1 MAREIRIVGGG
12 LAGLSLGVALQSR
25 GVPVE
30 LWEAGALPRHRVCGE
45 FISGVRPATLAF
57 LGIAD
62 LLTDAHRHETVAWY
76 RGDGRRCYRARLP
89 RPALGIS
96 RHVLDE
102 RIARRLEDLGGRVRR
117 EERWRGPLDD
127 PGCVLG
133 SGRQAE
139 RGSPW
144 IGLKVHAKAP
154 RDYRGSD
161 LSLFLGERG
170 YLGMSAVEDG
180 WWNACGLFRKR
191 PGVRGSKDELLGRYA
206 EAAGITALA
215 GERFPGV
222 RAGSGVGVA
231 ALSFA
236 LPERSR
242 DGLLR
247 LGDAWGLIP
256 PFTGNG
262 MSIAFES
269 AESAVSP
276 LLGWAAG
283 GVPWEEVL
291 ESVEQAHQRRFRRR
305 FQVARVLHGW
315 LLGPGRQRLLLAGAR
330 TGLLP
335 FRTLFA
341 WTHG

>member
-1 MAREIRIVGGG
+1 MARGIRIVGGG
-12 LAGLSLGVALQSR
+12 LAGLSLGVALRSR

-45 FISGVRPATLAF
+45 FISGVRPATLEF

-62 LLTDAHRHETVAWY
+62 LLADAHRHETVVWY
-76 RGDGRRCYRARLP
+76 RGDGHRCYRARLP

-96 RHVLDE
+96 RHALDE
-102 RIARRLEDLGGRVRR
+102 RIARRLEDLGGGVRR
-117 EERWRGPLDD
+117 EERWRGSLDE
-127 PGCVLG
+127 PGSVLG
-133 SGRQAE
+133 TGRKAE

-144 IGLKVHAKAP
+144 IGLKVHAEAP
-154 RDYRGSD
+154 REHREGD
-161 LSLFLGERG
+161 LALFLGEGG
-170 YLGMSAVEDG
+170 YLGMSAVEGG

-191 PGVRGSKDELLGRYA
+191 PGVRASKEALLGRYA
-206 EAAGITALA
+206 EASGIETLA
-215 GERFPGV
+215 GDRFPAV
-222 RAGSGVGVA
+222 RAGSGVGVS

-236 LPERSR
+236 LPAPSR

-269 AESAVSP
+269 AEIAVLP
-276 LLGWAAG
+276 LLRWAAG
-283 GVPWEEVL
+283 EEEWARVVTAI
-291 ESVEQAHQRRFRRR
+291 EEAHQRRFRRR
-305 FQVARVLHGW
+305 FQVARILHGW
-315 LLGPGRQRLLLAGAR
+315 LLSPRRQRWLLAGAR

-335 FRTLFA
+335 FRRLFA
-341 WTHG
+341 WTHD